1 MAAVA
6 EEDGRSETI
15 QEISSENDE
24 DIEILE
30 AEEVAAQRAAEA
42 AAARVRV
49 LKARAGSSRSSAS
62 AASRSSRRPSSYADV
77 SERSLAPP
85 DPLPVPLPSPP
96 PIPIRPVA
104 PAVLPIE
111 DIDVAA
117 GGVLPPQVP
126 THLQNLYERA
136 RENFGNMEIAREFW
150 RARDRERVHEPVH
163 QVQPDHGAGVWTP
176 GPVVAEADVQ
186 ERVRQ
191 LEARIEI
198 LQNERAA
205 RDATIDSPM
214 PSFASIHTVDAAR
227 AAE

>member
-1 MAAVA
+1 MVSSATALETVTISSKSAGGYAMAAVA

-15 QEISSENDE
+15 QEISSESDE

-77 SERSLAPP
+77 SKRSLAPP
-85 DPLPVPLPSPP
+85 DPLPVPLPSPS

-117 GGVLPPQVP
+117 RGSTTTSIDAPAKLLRASTV
-126 THLQNLYERA
+126 ER
-136 RENFGNMEIAREFW
+136 
-150 RARDRERVHEPVH
+150 
-163 QVQPDHGAGVWTP
+163 
-176 GPVVAEADVQ
+176 
-186 ERVRQ
+186 
-191 LEARIEI
+191 
-198 LQNERAA
+198 
-205 RDATIDSPM
+205 
-214 PSFASIHTVDAAR
+214 
-227 AAE
+227 

>member
-1 MAAVA
+1 MAAIA
-6 EEDGRSETI
+6 EEDGRPQTI

-30 AEEVAAQRAAEA
+30 AEEVAAQQAAEA

-49 LKARAGSSRSSAS
+49 LRARAGSRSSAS

-96 PIPIRPVA
+96 PMPIRPVA

-136 RENFGNMEIAREFW
+136 RENVGNMEIAREF
-150 RARDRERVHEPVH
+150 
-163 QVQPDHGAGVWTP
+163 
-176 GPVVAEADVQ
+176 
-186 ERVRQ
+186 
-191 LEARIEI
+191 
-198 LQNERAA
+198 
-205 RDATIDSPM
+205 
-214 PSFASIHTVDAAR
+214 
-227 AAE
+227 